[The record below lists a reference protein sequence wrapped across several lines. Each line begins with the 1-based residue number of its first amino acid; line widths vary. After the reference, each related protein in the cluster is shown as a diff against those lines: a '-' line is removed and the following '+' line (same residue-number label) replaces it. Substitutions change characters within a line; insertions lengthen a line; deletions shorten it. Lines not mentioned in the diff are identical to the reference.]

1 MEAQQNNPASQAL
14 QSIVNFISPKKQ
26 AKQQSRKRS
35 ISGSKSS
42 SRSSR
47 SRSSSSGSIRRRMR
61 ISRKQPRM
69 PPRSSLVRH
78 SRTPAKPR

>member
-1 MEAQQNNPASQAL
+1 MQVPQHNPVSQAL
-14 QSIVNFISPKKQ
+14 QSVANFISPKKQ

-35 ISGSKSS
+35 RS

-47 SRSSSSGSIRRRMR
+47 SRSSSSGSIRRRRMR
-61 ISRKQPRM
+61 ISRKQHRM
-69 PPRSSLVRH
+69 PPRDSLIRH